1 MLNVRHTPVMVEEAL
16 EALGVRSGGRYIDC
30 TVGEG
35 GHATALLAATGPSVR
50 LLGIDL
56 DSQALRTAGSR
67 LGEYGDR
74 VALVKGSYAELKSLA
89 QSRGFVPADGV
100 LFDLGVSSLQ
110 LETATRGFSFGR
122 EGPLDMRFDAEQE
135 LSALEIVNRWP
146 ESELASLLKDYG
158 EEPRAR
164 RVAREI
170 VRARPVS
177 TTAELAEVAAR
188 SARKSRRGLNPA
200 TKTFQAIRIAVNGE
214 IDNIRSGLEQA
225 IGVLA
230 PGGRVVTISYHSLE
244 DRLVKGWFRREASDC
259 ICPPETLECVCGHVA
274 TIRLVNRKVRRP
286 TEAEVDRNP
295 RSRSARLRAAE
306 RLSPAPSP

>member
-16 EALGVRSGGRYIDC
+16 DALGVRSGGRYIDC

-35 GHATALLAATGPSVR
+35 GHAAALLAATDPGVR

-56 DSQALRTAGSR
+56 DSEALGTAGSR
-67 LGEYGDR
+67 LEQYGDR
-74 VALVKGSYAELKSLA
+74 VALVKGTYAELKSLA

-110 LETATRGFSFGR
+110 LETAARGFSFGR

-146 ESELASLLKDYG
+146 EAELASLLKEYG

-170 VRARPVS
+170 VRARS
-177 TTAELAEVAAR
+177 IATTAELAEVAAR
-188 SARKSRRGLNPA
+188 SARRSPRGLNPA

-214 IDNIRSGLEQA
+214 MDNIRPGLEQA
-225 IGVLA
+225 IRVLA

-244 DRLVKGWFRREASDC
+244 DRLVKEWFRREASDC